1 LVRGDTARGL
11 VERPTAGFVAVFDKP
26 LVDGFDGSS
35 QAEVVK
41 VRGDL

>member
-11 VERPTAGFVAVFDKP
+11 VERPTAGFVAAFDKS

-41 VRGDL
+41 IRGNL